1 MNRIVVQHYPV
12 AKLPEE
18 LRKGIDPARKATVT
32 VTEEEGSSCETISL
46 EEIFAARKPPY
57 ISPAE
62 IDEDIRRLRDDWDD

>member
-46 EEIFAARKPPY
+46 E
-57 ISPAE
+57 
-62 IDEDIRRLRDDWDD
+62 